1 MTSPSPSAP
10 PAATGIR
17 GVAPWRFLGIEAA
30 LALAAGLLSAL
41 LAVLAWRVSPADL
54 GLRWATGG
62 ADQILHYSIFTSAS
76 QVFPFLPNDELGF
89 PASQNLFF
97 APLFD
102 PWSAVLVS
110 ALALVLPDGVWA
122 LNVYNLLAFVGTA
135 FTAFLFFRGLRLHRS
150 TSFVVAV
157 VFAVLPYHFVQ
168 LALGHP
174 FLANYWAVPLLGLL
188 VLVVAGGRADPF
200 GEWIEAGAGRRMRLA
215 RRLVPILALCWATA
229 FTQSY
234 YFVFAALVVGAVWFV
249 RVIVAAATRS
259 WRSMLWPTVT
269 VGVLLASIGAQL
281 AILSLDLGERYAK
294 YFAGRTPQESEF
306 YGGKIMD
313 LLLPARS
320 SGFAPLASL
329 AQDYADTTGIL
340 QTSESAST
348 AVVVSIA
355 YVVIVVVVLAR
366 LLAPRLRTRGGEE
379 ATPALL
385 SDERV
390 GAMSG
395 AFVVALLFFTTA
407 GLGAL
412 LAYYASPEIRA
423 WSRFSIV
430 LSLFA
435 LGVAAIALESLV
447 RKRVVRIVVLA
458 LVAAVALVDQL
469 GGVSAALP
477 LGPAPDT
484 ALREFSAEVDDT
496 LPEDCGI
503 VQLPLKDFPETG
515 AIGAMGDYDE
525 SLPYI
530 YSSRDDLRWSYGAVV
545 GTRGAD
551 EWNDATT
558 PAVFGDEV
566 QESGACAVLVDLSAY
581 TEDVGGWQPLVDEV
595 SDADAPALDS
605 EDGRYEL
612 FLVG

>member
-1 MTSPSPSAP
+1 MQTTTPAP
-10 PAATGIR
+10 PAERPAAR
-17 GVAPWRFLGIEAA
+17 SRSSWRLVGTEVA
-30 LALAAGLLSAL
+30 LALLAGLVSAA
-41 LAVLAWRVSPADL
+41 LAVLAWRISPSDL

-62 ADQILHYSIFTSAS
+62 ADQILHYSIFTSAA
-76 QVFPFLPNDELGF
+76 QVFPFLPNEELGF
-89 PASQNLFF
+89 PAAQNLFF

-110 ALALVLPDGVWA
+110 GLALVLPDGVWA
-122 LNVYNLLAFVGTA
+122 LNVYNLLAFVGTGA
-135 FTAFLFFRGLRLHRS
+135 TAYLFFRGLRLHRA
-150 TSFVVAV
+150 TSVVVAV

-200 GEWIEAGAGRRMRLA
+200 AEWIDSAGSRRLRLA
-215 RRLVPILALCWATA
+215 RRLVPLLLLCWATA

-249 RVIVAAATRS
+249 RLVVAAATRT

-281 AILSLDLGERYAK
+281 AVLSLDLDERFAK

-320 SGFAPLASL
+320 SGFAPLSSL
-329 AQDYADTTGIL
+329 SNDYAGTTGIL

-348 AVVVSIA
+348 ALVVSVA

-366 LLAPRLRTRGGEE
+366 LLAPRRNPDTAEDAPG
-379 ATPALL
+379 LL
-385 SDERV
+385 ADERV
-390 GAMSG
+390 GALST

-430 LSLFA
+430 LALLA
-435 LGVAAIALESLV
+435 LGVAAMAFEA
-447 RKRVVRIVVLA
+447 VVRRTAVRAVVLG
-458 LVAAVALVDQL
+458 LVAVVAVVDQL
-469 GGVSAALP
+469 GGVDAALP
-477 LGPAPDT
+477 IDAVPDT
-484 ALREFSAEVDDT
+484 ALREFAAEVDDA
-496 LPEDCGI
+496 LPVDCGI

-545 GTRGAD
+545 GTRSAEG
-551 EWNDATT
+551 WNDATT
-558 PAVFGDEV
+558 PAAFRDEV
-566 QESGACAVLVDLSAY
+566 DESGACAVLVDTAAY
-581 TEDVGGWQPLVDEV
+581 TEDVGAWRSLVDAVAE
-595 SDADAPALDS
+595 ADDPALDS
-605 EDGRYEL
+605 SDGRYEL
-612 FLVG
+612 FLLE

>member
-1 MTSPSPSAP
+1 MTTDASTTTG
-10 PAATGIR
+10 PARGIR
-17 GVAPWRFLGIEAA
+17 GVAPWRLLGVEAA
-30 LALAAGLLSAL
+30 MALAAGVLSAV
-41 LAVLAWRVSPADL
+41 LAVLAWRISPADL

-62 ADQILHYSIFTSAS
+62 GDQILHYSIFTSAS

-110 ALALVLPDGVWA
+110 ALAVVLPDGVWA
-122 LNVYNLLAFVGTA
+122 LNVYNLLAFVGTG
-135 FTAFLFFRGLRLHRS
+135 FTAYLFFRGLRLHRA
-150 TSFVVAV
+150 TSFVVGV
-157 VFAVLPYHFVQ
+157 VFAVLPYHFDQ

-174 FLANYWAVPLLGLL
+174 FLANYWAVPLIGLL

-200 GEWIEAGAGRRMRLA
+200 GAWIAAGSSRRMRLV
-215 RRLVPILALCWATA
+215 RRLLPILALCWATA

-249 RVIVAAATRS
+249 RLVVAAVTRS
-259 WRSMLWPTVT
+259 WRPMLWPTIT

-281 AILSLDLGERYAK
+281 AVLSLDLGERYAK

-313 LLLPARS
+313 LLLPARW
-320 SGFAPLASL
+320 SGFAPLSSL
-329 AQDYADTTGIL
+329 SQDYAASTGIL

-348 AVVVSIA
+348 AVVVSVA

-366 LLAPRLRTRGGEE
+366 LLAPRLRGRGTEDAPG
-379 ATPALL
+379 LL

-390 GAMSG
+390 GALSS

-412 LAYYASPEIRA
+412 LAYYGSPEIRA

-430 LSLFA
+430 LALFA
-435 LGVAAIALESLV
+435 LGVAAIALEALV
-447 RKRVVRIVVLA
+447 RRPLLRGGVLV
-458 LVAAVALVDQL
+458 LIAAVAVVDQL

-484 ALREFSAEVDDT
+484 ALRQFAAEVDDT

-525 SLPYI
+525 SLPTSTARATI
-530 YSSRDDLRWSYGAVV
+530 CAGATAPSWGPAAPTTGTTRRLPPSSATRW
-545 GTRGAD
+545 
-551 EWNDATT
+551 TT
-558 PAVFGDEV
+558 PGPAPC
-566 QESGACAVLVDLSAY
+566 SSTSAR
-581 TEDVGGWQPLVDEV
+581 TPRTSTAGSP
-595 SDADAPALDS
+595 SS
-605 EDGRYEL
+605 TR
-612 FLVG
+612 